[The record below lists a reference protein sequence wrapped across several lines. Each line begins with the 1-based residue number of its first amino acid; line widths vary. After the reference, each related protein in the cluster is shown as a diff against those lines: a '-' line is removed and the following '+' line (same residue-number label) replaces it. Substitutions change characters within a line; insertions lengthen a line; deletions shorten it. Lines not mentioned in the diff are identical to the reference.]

1 MKVYSVTVLSQNQT
15 TQIQVEVDKEED
27 LKVEV
32 EYYLGTSQFEILDY
46 YLVEDTGEDD
56 LI

>member
-27 LKVEV
+27 LEVEV